1 MDRNHGFFILLPIF
15 NSNQRNTIQMISKFL
30 FTLAMAMVPVIEL
43 RGAIPLGLATD
54 LPVWLTFVAA
64 VVGNMLPVPIIIL
77 FVRKVFAWM
86 RRQSAWLE
94 DKVSRLEHRAEK
106 KAQLIFKYELLGLLI
121 LVAIPLPGTGA
132 WTGALVASL
141 LNIRMKVA
149 FPVILGGVVI
159 AGIIVTCIS
168 CGIFAIV

>member
-1 MDRNHGFFILLPIF
+1 
-15 NSNQRNTIQMISKFL
+15 MISKFL
-30 FTLAMAMVPVIEL
+30 LTLVMAMAPVIEL
-43 RGAIPLGLATD
+43 RGAIPVGIAAG
-54 LPVWLTFVAA
+54 LPVGATFVAA
-64 VVGNMLPVPIIIL
+64 VVGNMIPVPFIIL
-77 FVRKVFAWM
+77 FVRKVFAWL

-121 LVAIPLPGTGA
+121 LVAVPLPGTGA
-132 WTGALVASL
+132 WTGALIAAL
-141 LNIRMKVA
+141 LNIRLKVS
-149 FPVILGGVVI
+149 FPVILGGVLI